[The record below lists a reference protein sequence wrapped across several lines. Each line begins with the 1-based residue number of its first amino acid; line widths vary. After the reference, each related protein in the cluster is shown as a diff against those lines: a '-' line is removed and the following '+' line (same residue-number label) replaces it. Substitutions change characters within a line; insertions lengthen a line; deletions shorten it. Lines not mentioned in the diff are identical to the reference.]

1 MLELT
6 LALIGLVLS
15 AFFSGSEI
23 AFIQA
28 NPVQIDVWKK
38 QGNLKAKYTS
48 LFLAEPERFLTTA
61 IIGTNF
67 ANILTSSFATIAL
80 LRIGV
85 HSVWTFVIITLTIL
99 IFGEIVPKVVFRSRS
114 NSWAVGVTP
123 LLRIA
128 EKLLSPIIILVQ
140 QYSKIITGN
149 TGEIRSQ
156 HLTRED
162 LKILYSEIETS
173 EEYEPDEK
181 EVISNIIDFSSRSVK
196 AAMTPVSDVVA
207 IPETYSTED
216 AIKVLIDT
224 GFSKLPVYQKKIDK
238 IIGVVFLHDLFKNS
252 KNVTDIIK
260 TPLFIPESLPANEAL
275 EKLKRHKSS
284 IAIVL
289 DKIQKTAGLVTIEG
303 LLEEL
308 FGEFEDVFDDMGKRI
323 TQISDGN
330 LVVDS
335 LVEIDDINRNYNFV
349 IPKGN
354 YETIGGFVLSR
365 AARIPNIGETLNF
378 SEFKVKVLRRT
389 PNRLVRLHLYKTRV

>member
-85 HSVWTFVIITLTIL
+85 HGVWTFVIITLTIL

-149 TGEIRSQ
+149 TGGIRSQ

-260 TPLFIPESLPANEAL
+260 TPLFI
-275 EKLKRHKSS
+275 
-284 IAIVL
+284 
-289 DKIQKTAGLVTIEG
+289 Q
-303 LLEEL
+303 
-308 FGEFEDVFDDMGKRI
+308 
-323 TQISDGN
+323 
-330 LVVDS
+330 
-335 LVEIDDINRNYNFV
+335 
-349 IPKGN
+349 
-354 YETIGGFVLSR
+354 
-365 AARIPNIGETLNF
+365 
-378 SEFKVKVLRRT
+378 
-389 PNRLVRLHLYKTRV
+389 